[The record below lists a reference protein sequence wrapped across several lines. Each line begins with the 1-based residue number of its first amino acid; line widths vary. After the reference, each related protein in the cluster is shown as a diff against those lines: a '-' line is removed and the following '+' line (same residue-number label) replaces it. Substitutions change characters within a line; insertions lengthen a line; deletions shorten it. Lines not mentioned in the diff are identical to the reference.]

1 MEALEPYVPTSDD
14 PFDRRKAAHLG
25 RRAAFGFREPE
36 LAECLAAGP
45 ARAIDRLLDPPA
57 DGGAAFAELLAQ
69 LDGQL
74 LDLAKEED
82 LQAWWIY
89 RMLRSNDPLREKL
102 TLFWHGHFAT
112 SLRKV
117 ELASRMR
124 TQNETLRAHALGPFG
139 DLLLAVGK
147 DPAMLVWLDNRT
159 NRKGRPNEN
168 WAREVMELFTLGV
181 GNYGE
186 QDVKEAARAFTGWHL
201 RGEKFFFDASQHD
214 GGEKT
219 VLGVT
224 GNLDGGDVVRILLE
238 QEACARFLCAR
249 LYRFFVG
256 PDPDPEVVAEL
267 AARLRASGYSVRVV
281 VETLLR
287 SRLFFSPASYRARI
301 KSPVEFALG
310 IVGALDVRA
319 DCRGIA
325 RSLREMGQTLF
336 APPTVKGWDGERAW
350 LSAQWLVARANVAMA
365 ACALRGGP
373 AESRFLP
380 LPLLER
386 RAARGTP
393 GEVVDALAE
402 VLLDGPVEDAVRDR
416 LAQYATR
423 NDRGAELKWNPK
435 DDALVET
442 KARGIAHLL
451 MTLPEY
457 QLA

>member
-1 MEALEPYVPTSDD
+1 MEALEPYVPTPAD

-25 RRAAFGFREPE
+25 RRAAFGFDE
-36 LAECLAAGP
+36 AERADCLAMGP
-45 ARAIDRLLDPPA
+45 ARAIDRLLDPPG
-57 DGGAAFAELLAQ
+57 DGGAFADLLAQ

-74 LDLAKEED
+74 LDLSKEED

-89 RMLRSNDPLREKL
+89 RMLRSRDPLREKL

-124 TQNETLRAHALGPFG
+124 TQNETFRTHALGAFG

-147 DPAMLVWLDNRT
+147 DPAMLVWLDNRS
-159 NRKGRPNEN
+159 NRKGKPNEN
-168 WAREVMELFTLGV
+168 YAREVMELFTLGV
-181 GNYGE
+181 GNYTE

-201 RGEKFFFDASQHD
+201 RNEQFFFDAGQHD
-214 GGEKT
+214 DGEKT
-219 VLGVT
+219 VLGTT
-224 GNLDGGDVVRILLE
+224 GPLDGGDVVRILLA
-238 QEACARFLCAR
+238 QDACARFLAAR
-249 LYRFFVG
+249 LYRFLVG
-256 PDPDPEVVAEL
+256 PDPAPDVIDAL
-267 AARLRASGYSVRVV
+267 AAKLRETNWSLRAL

-287 SRLFFSPASYRARI
+287 SRLFFSADCRRARV
-301 KSPVEFALG
+301 KSPVEYALG
-310 IVGALDVRA
+310 IVKSLELKA

-350 LSAQWLVARANVAMA
+350 LSAQWLVARANVAMGA
-365 ACALRGGP
+365 SALRGGA
-373 AESRFLP
+373 AESRFQP
-380 LPLLER
+380 LPILER
-386 RAARGTP
+386 RSARGTP

-402 VLLDGPVEDAVRDR
+402 LLLDGPADDAVRVR
-416 LAQYATR
+416 LVQYATR
-423 NDRGAELKWNPK
+423 NDRGPELKWNPK

-451 MTLPEY
+451 MLLPEY